1 MKPKPK
7 GNALRQSIRLTKED
21 NLLIS
26 VILLNNKEA
35 TRTEAVRMGL
45 ILAAQRYGNI
55 NSFIMPEIR
64 KRIKKEKLKESKNN
78 KK

>member
-7 GNALRQSIRLTKED
+7 GKTLNQPIRLTKED

-55 NSFIMPEIR
+55 NSLIMPGIR
-64 KRIKKEKLKESKNN
+64 KRIKKEKLEELKKN

>member
-7 GNALRQSIRLTKED
+7 GKTPKQPIRLTKDD

-26 VILLNNKEA
+26 VILHNNKEA

-45 ILAAQRYGNI
+45 ILAARQYGNI
-55 NSFIMPEIR
+55 NSLLPSIWKPAR
-64 KRIKKEKLKESKNN
+64 KSKKS
-78 KK
+78 

>member
-7 GNALRQSIRLTKED
+7 SKTPKEPIRLTKDD
-21 NLLIS
+21 NLLIG
-26 VILLNNKEA
+26 VILHNNKQA

-45 ILAAQRYGNI
+45 ILAAQQYGNV
-55 NSFIMPEIR
+55 NCLIMPAIKKKIR
-64 KRIKKEKLKESKNN
+64 KEKLEESKKD

>member
-7 GNALRQSIRLTKED
+7 SKTPSKPIRLTKSD

-26 VILLNNKEA
+26 VILSQSKVA

-45 ILAAQRYGNI
+45 ILAARQYGNI
-55 NSFIMPEIR
+55 NSLLPSIWKPT
-64 KRIKKEKLKESKNN
+64 KKT
-78 KK
+78 KKP